1 MDMQTYDFKMN
12 FSTPEKERGF
22 QPGFWKGRFV
32 FDEALFRSADANIV
46 EDFENSKIFPD
57 GAY

>member
-1 MDMQTYDFKMN
+1 MDMETYGFKIN

-32 FDEALFRSADANIV
+32 FNEALFRSADPDIV
-46 EDFENSKIFPD
+46 EDFENSNIFSD